1 MSHQS
6 YENVVWDDGQN
17 HVSPVGGSARFGATE
32 DASGNSAVCRK
43 TNKTSVSAE
52 CS

>member
-6 YENVVWDDGQN
+6 FENIVWDDGQN
-17 HVSPVGGSARFGATE
+17 HTSPIGDSARFGATE
-32 DASGNSAVCRK
+32 DASGNSAVCRCHY
-43 TNKTSVSAE
+43 KTSVSTE